1 MGWIYSW
8 LYFRVGSR
16 KTSKGIRLHMN
27 VMAEID
33 TYPNKQL
40 LTSFVGDSVSI
51 TTTTGFLV
59 GIFDGLLVVGR
70 GVGDADG
77 K

>member
-1 MGWIYSW
+1 
-8 LYFRVGSR
+8 
-16 KTSKGIRLHMN
+16 MN